1 MEKSGIDMQSK
12 FQGYDRRELDSIGKF
27 VIGLQDCLLT
37 NVKKLFLD
45 VRNTFIVL
53 PLINSFMS

>member
-12 FQGYDRRELDSIGKF
+12 FQGYDRRELDSIVKF
-27 VIGLQDCLLT
+27 VSGLQDCLLT